1 MPPQGSKLAA
11 GLGALALLWIV
22 IYWAWQPSAPSP
34 RRQPAPRIHHIATPE
49 VETPPTPAPVE
60 SPAPS
65 PTPPVIAVIPPE
77 FTEHTV
83 AEGETL
89 ASISERYFKSPDHA
103 DAISRAN
110 PLASLTPLR
119 AGRVIRVPKDPGNIQ
134 GKPIVVAA
142 PQPPNAEREY
152 VVRDG
157 DSLTKIAQ
165 LMYGDAR
172 LSTLIYEANRD
183 QLKNEHTVKQG
194 QRLRIPPAPGT
205 RP

>member
-34 RRQPAPRIHHIATPE
+34 RRQPAPRIQHVASPDTPTPSAATPA
-49 VETPPTPAPVE
+49 VTPAPTTAQ
-60 SPAPS
+60 PI
-65 PTPPVIAVIPPE
+65 IAVIPPE

-89 ASISERYFKSPDHA
+89 ASISEHYFKSPDHA

-134 GKPIVVAA
+134 GKPIIVAA

-152 VVRDG
+152 VVRSG

-183 QLKNEHTVKQG
+183 QLKNENTVKQG

>member
-22 IYWAWQPSAPSP
+22 IYWAWQPSAPSM
-34 RRQPAPRIHHIATPE
+34 RRQHTPRIQPVTSPE
-49 VETPPTPAPVE
+49 AVPPSLAVDVE
-60 SPAPS
+60 
-65 PTPPVIAVIPPE
+65 PPVPTAPPVVAVVPPE
-77 FTEHTV
+77 FTDHTV

-89 ASISERYFKSPDHA
+89 AAISERYFKSPDHA

-119 AGRVIRVPKDPGNIQ
+119 AGRVIRIPKDPTNIQ
-134 GKPIVVAA
+134 GKPLAQVT

-152 VVRDG
+152 LVRSG

-172 LSTLIYEANRD
+172 LSTLIYEANRE
-183 QLKNEHTVKQG
+183 QLKNENTVKQG
-194 QRLRIPPAPGT
+194 QRLRIPPAPGP